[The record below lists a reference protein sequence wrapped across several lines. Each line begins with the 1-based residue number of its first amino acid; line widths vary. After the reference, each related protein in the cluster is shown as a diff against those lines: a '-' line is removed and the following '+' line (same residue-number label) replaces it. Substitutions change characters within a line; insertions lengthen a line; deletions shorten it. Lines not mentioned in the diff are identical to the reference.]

1 MRARVHTHKTDVL
14 EIFKDEEAKHNLT
27 NVKIFCAEQVM
38 ELDWWILNMICLL
51 SVSPYF
57 TNEVNTNCHH
67 CSGDQ
72 NIANIEIVKTAYEN
86 FYATC

>member
-38 ELDWWILNMICLL
+38 ELD
-51 SVSPYF
+51 
-57 TNEVNTNCHH
+57 
-67 CSGDQ
+67 
-72 NIANIEIVKTAYEN
+72 
-86 FYATC
+86 